1 MRLRTLLLLFIVAIL
16 TIVPVSAQDDMMT
29 IDFWH
34 GLTGPDGAFL
44 EDMVNTYNETNEDG
58 IFVQLNVFHWD
69 VFFDRWVA
77 SVAAG
82 DPPDVVIYHINEM
95 PQFAEDGVVT
105 PIEELIEE
113 VGVDMSE
120 FSDVI
125 MDMSMFGGKLYGF
138 PIDIHP
144 IGMYY
149 NVDAVEA
156 AGLDP
161 DSPPSN
167 AEELLSWAEA
177 LTVDSDGDGTIDQYG
192 VSAPAVNVMT
202 FRLWWGLIFQNGGS
216 FISDDLSTITIDN
229 AEAAEALEFLRD
241 LVNVHGVAPE
251 GQSDPD
257 TDFLT
262 GSVAIT
268 FQGPWWINGFV
279 DAGLN
284 FRTAPVPTLFDAPGV
299 WASSHYFGFSVQ
311 DDTDS
316 QIAAMKFASWMSD
329 SGALWGLSGQIPA
342 SATARADETFTGSD
356 IYQYQK
362 AFVDSLNFIYYTP
375 PITTSTEVFAEN
387 VQTPLVI
394 GWQSVMLDVVSAS
407 DAFAEMQSGI
417 QAVLDR

>member
-1 MRLRTLLLLFIVAIL
+1 MSLRTLLVLFIVAIL

-34 GLTGPDGAFL
+34 GLTGPDGVFL

-113 VGVDMSE
+113 VGVDMSD
-120 FSDVI
+120 FSDAI
-125 MDMSMFGGKLYGF
+125 MDMSTFGGTLYGF

-192 VSAPAVNVMT
+192 ISAPATNVMT

-311 DDTDS
+311 DDADS
-316 QIAAMKFASWMSD
+316 QVAAMKFAGWMSD

-362 AFVDSLNFIYYTP
+362 AFVDSLDFIYYTP

>member
-1 MRLRTLLLLFIVAIL
+1 MSLRTLLVLFIVAIL

-29 IDFWH
+29 IDFWR

-95 PQFAEDGVVT
+95 PQYAEAGVVT
-105 PIEELIEE
+105 PIKELIEE

-177 LTVDSDGDGTIDQYG
+177 LTVDSDGDGTNDQYG

-202 FRLWWGLIFQNGGS
+202 FRLWWSLIFQNGGS

-229 AEAAEALEFLRD
+229 AEAAEALESLRD
-241 LVNVHGVAPE
+241 LDHVHGVAPE

-316 QIAAMKFASWMSD
+316 QIASNEVRKLD
-329 SGALWGLSGQIPA
+329 ERQRRALGSV
-342 SATARADETFTGSD
+342 GSD
-356 IYQYQK
+356 PSQRN
-362 AFVDSLNFIYYTP
+362 S
-375 PITTSTEVFAEN
+375 S
-387 VQTPLVI
+387 
-394 GWQSVMLDVVSAS
+394 
-407 DAFAEMQSGI
+407 
-417 QAVLDR
+417 R